1 MIRTPWAT
9 ALLVGALLLGAAGCA
24 TPVPGVTNSGTWTTG
39 RLSLQVQ
46 AFQDRAAQSLSAA
59 FELRGT
65 ASSGELRLLS
75 PLGTLLLAATWQDKL
90 ATLSTPQGQTRFD
103 SLDQLS
109 QQALGETLPLAALPD
124 WLAGRPWSQAAHQP
138 QADGFEQLGWRI
150 QTDRLAEGWIKAARE
165 TPPRVNLRVRLDGT
179 EPS

>member
-1 MIRTPWAT
+1 
-9 ALLVGALLLGAAGCA
+9 
-24 TPVPGVTNSGTWTTG
+24 
-39 RLSLQVQ
+39 
-46 AFQDRAAQSLSAA
+46 
-59 FELRGT
+59 
-65 ASSGELRLLS
+65 LLS
-75 PLGTLLLAATWQDKL
+75 PLGTLLVVATWQDQL

-124 WLAGRPWSQAAHQP
+124 WLAGRPWPQAAHQP

-150 QTDRLAEGWIKAARE
+150 QTDRLAEGWISAARD
-165 TPPRVNLRVRLDGT
+165 TPPRVNLRVRLDRA

>member
-9 ALLVGALLLGAAGCA
+9 ALLVGALLLGATGCA

-124 WLAGRPWSQAAHQP
+124 WLAGRPWPGAAHQP
-138 QADGFEQLGWRI
+138 GPDGFEQLGWRV
-150 QTDRLAEGWIKAARE
+150 DLARRAEGWVLARRDA
-165 TPPRVNLRVRLDGT
+165 PPAVMLRIRLDVPGA
-179 EPS
+179 

>member
-1 MIRTPWAT
+1 MIRTLRAT
-9 ALLVGALLLGAAGCA
+9 ALLVGALLLGVTGCA
-24 TPVPGVTNSGTWTTG
+24 TPVPGVTNSGAWTTG

-46 AFQDRAAQSLSAA
+46 AFQDRPAQSLSAA
-59 FELRGT
+59 FELRGS

-75 PLGTLLLAATWQDKL
+75 PLGTLLVAATWQDQL

-124 WLAGRPWSQAAHQP
+124 WLAGRPWPQAAHQP
-138 QADGFEQLGWRI
+138 RADGFEQLGWRV
-150 QTDRLAEGWIKAARE
+150 QTDRFGDGWISALRE
-165 TPPRVNLRVRLDGT
+165 GPPRVNLRVKLDCA